1 MAPEVMRMANRE
13 QAAPQYP
20 SGEEVSERVDE
31 ALKQF
36 LKNDRDLI
44 HVDANERSITHK
56 LGEHL
61 QKVFPGWDV
70 DCEYNRDGEQPK
82 RLRSEL
88 EAKGAKHEGLEP
100 DDTEAKTVY
109 PDIIVHRRCTS
120 HNLLVIEAKKRC
132 HLDSTSIDEHKL
144 KRFTSRCGQ
153 FGYRYGL
160 LLIFGDTVDEVPRQR
175 WLSDGEERCTAC
187 IGRME

>member
-1 MAPEVMRMANRE
+1 MANRE
-13 QAAPQYP
+13 QADPQYP
-20 SGEEVSERVDE
+20 SGEEVAERVDE
-31 ALKQF
+31 ALGRF
-36 LKNDRDLI
+36 LNNDQDLI

-61 QKVFPGWDV
+61 QKVFPDWDV
-70 DCEYNRDGEQPK
+70 DCEYNRDGDQIK
-82 RLRSEL
+82 RLRREYECSQ
-88 EAKGAKHEGLEP
+88 AKYKCLEP
-100 DDTEAKTVY
+100 DDVEAKTVY

-132 HLDSTSIDEHKL
+132 HPDSMSIDEDKL

-160 LLIFGDTVDEVPRQR
+160 LLIFGDTATDVPCQR
-175 WLSDGEERCTAC
+175 WFIDGEERCTAC
-187 IGRME
+187 IRKME